1 MPETGS
7 IPGVFYQDK
16 ALLTVVEHYAIAC
29 LHTSMRVVML

>member
-7 IPGVFYQDK
+7 IPEVFNQDR
-16 ALLTVVEHYAIAC
+16 ALLTVVEHYDIAC